1 MHKKHCS
8 LSVML
13 NQNCWVFSFIIWGG
27 CCEICICSPP
37 HLHMPVTVNNLPDI
51 DTHTV
56 LQSELYDY
64 RYCPQCKKHQP
75 ATKKFDLWSLP
86 DVLIVHLKRFSYNR
100 FYRDKIDALVEFP
113 ARSVAIHVSVQN
125 IQGSQKQKIQDLYV
139 SMWCK
144 IHLNCNKIT
153 SKSIF
158 DYLNFCIIY
167 NMQNMVLRISLVYF
181 TAVLFFTLRLV
192 R

>member
-1 MHKKHCS
+1 
-8 LSVML
+8 ML
-13 NQNCWVFSFIIWGG
+13 NQNCLVFSFMIWGG
-27 CCEICICSPP
+27 CCEIYILCSPTP
-37 HLHMPVTVNNLPDI
+37 HLHMPVTVNNLPNI
-51 DTHTV
+51 DTR
-56 LQSELYDY
+56 SELYDY

-113 ARSVAIHVSVQN
+113 ARSVAISVQN
-125 IQGSQKQKIQDLYV
+125 IQGSRKQKIQDLYV

-144 IHLNCNKIT
+144 IYLSCKKIT

-158 DYLNFCIIY
+158 DYLIFCMIY
-167 NMQNMVLRISLVYF
+167 NMQNMVLRLNHFSC
-181 TAVLFFTLRLV
+181 LFYGSVIFLPWD
-192 R
+192 